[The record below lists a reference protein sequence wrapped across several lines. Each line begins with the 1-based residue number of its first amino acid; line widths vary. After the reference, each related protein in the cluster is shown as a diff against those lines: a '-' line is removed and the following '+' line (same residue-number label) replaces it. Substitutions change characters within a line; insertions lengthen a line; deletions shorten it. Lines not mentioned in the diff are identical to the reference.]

1 MKGGVVIDV
10 PGMVSGVAPTSATAS
25 TLSGCAH
32 LRASGR
38 QVNMAV
44 ARSRAL
50 VPRRRR
56 MAACALESGAGGT
69 GMYQILASSRKRDE
83 RPVPLARGDFYA
95 GRDGLFGGL
104 N

>member
-50 VPRRRR
+50 GPRGGAWLPARRSSGS
-56 MAACALESGAGGT
+56 AARAFT
-69 GMYQILASSRKRDE
+69 RSSRL
-83 RPVPLARGDFYA
+83 VANGTSGQSHWRGVTSMPAATGFSED
-95 GRDGLFGGL
+95 
-104 N
+104 